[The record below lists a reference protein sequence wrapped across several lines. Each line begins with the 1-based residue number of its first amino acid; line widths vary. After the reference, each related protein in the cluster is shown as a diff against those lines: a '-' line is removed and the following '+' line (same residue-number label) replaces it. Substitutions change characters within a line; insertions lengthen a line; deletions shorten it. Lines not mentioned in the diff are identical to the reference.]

1 MSEKA
6 RVTILR
12 ETKIFDPA
20 DGFGAVKDAVQV
32 TDSSVVKRGGRW
44 WMALAGRVHG
54 REGIQIFSA
63 SLPAGAG
70 VGLST
75 ALSATGWE
83 IVAEAG
89 DPMRTAMLA
98 GQERSAAWDLKGG
111 RHCPAYVRGWDPAR
125 GAMVERIYYAG
136 GAEHLW
142 GPYTIGFL
150 EGDVSSERWQE
161 QAESVFRA
169 TEDWERG
176 SVYEPNVVWADGKWR
191 MWYVAG
197 SNAADYLVHGYT
209 ESEDGR
215 TGWSKPRVVFTPEEK
230 VFDFC
235 VVKVSGAW
243 EAVFS
248 RVHVGAG
255 APPAGTGLWWC
266 RSEAELPSPRME
278 DWSEPVQIM
287 TAADCGWHTGPWKPS
302 LVVDERDAR
311 KRWCFFDGIYKRAG
325 DASPFPFNF
334 TLGCLEFWA
343 E

>member
-1 MSEKA
+1 MSERA
-6 RVTILR
+6 NVTILR

-32 TDSSVVKRGGRW
+32 TDSSVVKRDGRW

-63 SLPAGAG
+63 SLMAGAG
-70 VGLST
+70 G

-83 IVAEAG
+83 IDAERG
-89 DPMRTAMLA
+89 DASRTAVLA

-136 GAEHLW
+136 GAENLW

-150 EGDVSSERWQE
+150 EWDASSGRWQE
-161 QAESVFRA
+161 QAEPVFRA
-169 TEDWERG
+169 TEEWERG
-176 SVYEPNVVWADGKWR
+176 SVYEPNLVWADGKWR

-197 SNAADYLVHGYT
+197 SNGADYLVHGYV
-209 ESEDGR
+209 ESEDGVS
-215 TGWSKPRVVFTPEEK
+215 GWSKPRMVFAPEDK

-235 VVKVSGAW
+235 AVRVGDGW

-255 APPAGTGLWWC
+255 APPARTGLWWC
-266 RSEAELPSPRME
+266 RTDAKLPSPRME
-278 DWSEPVQIM
+278 DWSEPVQVL
-287 TAADCGWHTGPWKPS
+287 TADDRGWRTGPWKPS
-302 LVVDERDAR
+302 VVVDEDDAR

-334 TLGCLEFWA
+334 TLGCLEFRVD
-343 E
+343 